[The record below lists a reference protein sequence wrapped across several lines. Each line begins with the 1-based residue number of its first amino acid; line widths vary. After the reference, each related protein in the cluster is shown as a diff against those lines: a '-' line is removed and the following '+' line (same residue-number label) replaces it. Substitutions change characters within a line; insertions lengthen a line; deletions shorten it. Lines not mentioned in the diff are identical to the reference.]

1 MWSLPLRAF
10 NLAERQT
17 LHRKQSESPRMTN
30 SLSWGEEGIYQVT
43 MFGYVFPYGRQVA
56 PSEPHPVQSPQLSA
70 EGTL

>member
-1 MWSLPLRAF
+1 
-10 NLAERQT
+10 
-17 LHRKQSESPRMTN
+17 MTN